1 MRISDWS
8 SDVCSSDLLKPGKLK
23 TGQVLIAASFPK
35 SFADYVDNMG
45 WMSDQYVMLRGLMAR
60 AAAARLPERDIARL
74 RVHMDRARALPS
86 PWVRHVEVAAS
97 QGPPRVYEARSDERR
112 GRKE

>member
-45 WMSDQYVMLRGLMAR
+45 WMSDKYVMLRGLMAR
-60 AAAARLPERDIARL
+60 AAAARLPDRDIARL
-74 RVHMDRARALPS
+74 RVNMERRGVLPS
-86 PWVRHVEVAAS
+86 PWVRHVEVDAYS
-97 QGPPRVYEARSDERR
+97 
-112 GRKE
+112 GRLGCYGAGKTTCGKG